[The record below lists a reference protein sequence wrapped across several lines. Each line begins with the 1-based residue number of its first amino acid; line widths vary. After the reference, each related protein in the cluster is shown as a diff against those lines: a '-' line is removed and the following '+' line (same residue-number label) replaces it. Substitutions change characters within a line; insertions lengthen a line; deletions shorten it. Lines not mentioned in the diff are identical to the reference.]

1 MVAWVQVTVDICM
14 EDFPLNFVFGYAI
27 RSSVNVS
34 VSVKV
39 ASWISLCGALN
50 ILVDTVKVVQ
60 ETFQFLQ
67 SSLPPDHGSV
77 INIVEPMR
85 EIYGLLDVVVFLS
98 SPPCR
103 SPQ

>member
-1 MVAWVQVTVDICM
+1 MQVTVDIFM
-14 EDFPLNFVFGYAI
+14 EDFPLNFVFEYTI

-34 VSVKV
+34 VPVKV
-39 ASWISLCGALN
+39 ASWISLYGALN
-50 ILVDTVKVVQ
+50 ILVDTIQVVQ

-67 SSLPPDHGSV
+67 SSLPPDNGRV

-85 EIYGLLDVVVFLS
+85 EIYGLLDAVIFPS

>member
-1 MVAWVQVTVDICM
+1 VVAWVQVTVDICM